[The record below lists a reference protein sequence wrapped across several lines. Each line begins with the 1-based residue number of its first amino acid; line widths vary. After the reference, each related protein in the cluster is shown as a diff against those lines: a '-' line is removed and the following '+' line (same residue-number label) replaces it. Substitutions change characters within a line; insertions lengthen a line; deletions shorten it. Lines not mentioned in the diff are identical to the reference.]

1 MMTETL
7 HPAPTLTP
15 TRGAPRSKKS
25 HDAILAAALRLAQS
39 GGPQALTVEAV
50 AREAKVGKQTIY
62 RWWPSRIELLI
73 EVYDTLAPIGQKLIV
88 KHAFKDVLATLFDVY
103 LGGPAGELLAAI
115 VSLSQSSPEAKRLF
129 EDKFLNPRRNGL
141 AHYLELS
148 GTIQP
153 GQAQEAANLV
163 VAQIWFAL
171 LTDPTLLNEDYADR
185 ICRTLKD
192 FTHAEKLHIHEGF
205 VPGFAAEMIRLH
217 MDYYAKQ
224 WGLGQNFETHLLRD
238 FTALMEVYDPA
249 RDQILSLQNQNGDI
263 LGTLV
268 VEASTQNGPDVARLR
283 FFVMSEQ
290 TKGQG
295 WGQKMIERALGT
307 CKARGQ
313 HKLWLTTFDGLDAAK
328 ALYERAGFR
337 QTEVFDQDTWNEGTG
352 EVRYDLAQS

>member
-1 MMTETL
+1 MMSLSTL
-7 HPAPTLTP
+7 QTP

-25 HDAILAAALRLAQS
+25 HDAILAAALSLADS
-39 GGPQALTVEAV
+39 GGPQALTIEAV

-88 KHAFKDVLATLFDVY
+88 KRAFKDVLMTLFEVY

-115 VSLSQSSPEAKRLF
+115 VSLSQSSPEAKRIF
-129 EDKFLNPRRNGL
+129 EEKFLNPRRNGL

-153 GQAQEAANLV
+153 GQAQEATNLV

-171 LTDPTLLNEDYADR
+171 LTDPALLDEDYAER

-192 FTHAEKLHIHEGF
+192 FTKTEKLHIHEGF

-217 MDYYAKQ
+217 MDYYAPH
-224 WGLGQNFETHLLRD
+224 WGLGQNFKTHILRD
-238 FTALMEVYDPA
+238 FTALMDVFDA
-249 RDQILSLQNQNGDI
+249 NRDQILTLQNQNGDI

-268 VEASTQNGPDVARLR
+268 VEASTQESVDTARLR
-283 FFVMSEQ
+283 FFVMNER

-295 WGQKMIERALGT
+295 WGHKMIEHALAT

-313 HKLWLTTFDGLDAAK
+313 TKLWLTTFNGLEAAK
-328 ALYERAGFR
+328 SLYERAGFH
-337 QTEVFDQDTWNEGTG
+337 QTEVYAQDTWNEGTG
-352 EVRYDLAQS
+352 EVRYDLALD